1 MFADILKIEELP
13 LVRGRYTENAPLG
26 QFSWFRTGGTAD
38 VMFKPADQD
47 DLVDFLRG
55 CPGHIPVMVT
65 GVLSN
70 TIIRDGGV
78 PGVVVRLGREF
89 ADIEQDGDIGLTV
102 GAAALDI
109 NVAISAARNNI
120 AGLEFLS
127 GIPGSIGGAL
137 RMNAGAYGTEIKDV
151 LSEACY
157 VDRAGQL
164 AHVTPEEMGM
174 SYRHNDTPLDVIF
187 LYAKL
192 QGEKGVQSEIEGR
205 MAEIK
210 AKRSESQPI
219 KSKTGG
225 STFANPTEDELAE
238 AGLPSDMK
246 VWQLI
251 DKVGG
256 RGLTIGGAQMSEK
269 HCNFM
274 INIGDAT
281 SQNLED
287 LGEEIRRRVFDDV
300 GVKLRWEIKRVGRP
314 DNNRNVLL
322 Q

>member
-164 AHVTPEEMGM
+164 AHATPEEMGM

>member
-1 MFADILKIEELP
+1 
-13 LVRGRYTENAPLG
+13 
-26 QFSWFRTGGTAD
+26 
-38 VMFKPADQD
+38 
-47 DLVDFLRG
+47 
-55 CPGHIPVMVT
+55 MV
-65 GVLSN
+65 VY
-70 TIIRDGGV
+70 

-274 INIGDAT
+274 INIG
-281 SQNLED
+281 
-287 LGEEIRRRVFDDV
+287 
-300 GVKLRWEIKRVGRP
+300 
-314 DNNRNVLL
+314 
-322 Q
+322 